1 MNLNARPFGSR
12 VRQHLAV
19 YIWQRGKDAHTHYAR
34 QKKKSKFYCT
44 GVLLTVRGYRVGL
57 LAAQMWEPVALAGR
71 AGGTPRSLKTADLH
85 LFERS
90 VFLAFCRFEDVGC
103 QPPPPPPCGVT
114 GDKIKN
120 KIRYQH
126 VCQLSTIPS
135 VLTDKTRLASELR
148 SFHEA

>member
-1 MNLNARPFGSR
+1 M
-12 VRQHLAV
+12 Q
-19 YIWQRGKDAHTHYAR
+19 D
-34 QKKKSKFYCT
+34 KKKSKFYCT

-114 GDKIKN
+114 GDIN
-120 KIRYQH
+120 KKQNPLSA
-126 VCQLSTIPS
+126 CLSTIDNPICP
-135 VLTDKTRLASELR
+135 
-148 SFHEA
+148 H